1 MRGGVPA
8 SPATVS
14 WAPLVLTLGLH
25 LLLVLAWLLRPG
37 VQAPPPA
44 PGERQTTLVMLAA
57 PPRAAPAVVPRPT
70 LPPRLAPRVRTP
82 TTPTQP
88 PAADTSEAQ
97 PIPAPV
103 EAVKEAA
110 MDATSEATSEAT
122 SAPVPGA
129 LLASARR
136 MAGRVDR
143 ELGNGASALGAAP
156 ERKWER
162 FADTVASARIDTGS
176 GVSLDSYVAPDGVT
190 VYRKTVGNRVR
201 CYRSGSVGGLVGSS
215 GTADGHSAGNI
226 ACPTGVRWTRL

>member
-37 VQAPPPA
+37 VQAPQPA
-44 PGERQTTLVMLAA
+44 PGERQTTLVMLAP
-57 PPRAAPAVVPRPT
+57 PPRPAPAVVPRPT
-70 LPPRLAPRVRTP
+70 LPPRRAPRVRTP
-82 TTPTQP
+82 TTPTQAR
-88 PAADTSEAQ
+88 AADTSEAQ

-103 EAVKEAA
+103 DAVTEAA
-110 MDATSEATSEAT
+110 MDATPDAAAGPS
-122 SAPVPGA
+122 PGA

-201 CYRSGSVGGLVGSS
+201 CYRSGSVGGIVGSS